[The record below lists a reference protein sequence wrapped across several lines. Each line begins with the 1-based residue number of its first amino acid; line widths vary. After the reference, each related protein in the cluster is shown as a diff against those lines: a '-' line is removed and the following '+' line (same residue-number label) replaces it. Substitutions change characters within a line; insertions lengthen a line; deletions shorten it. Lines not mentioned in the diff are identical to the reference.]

1 MFSVHYQGCL
11 YMPNGSVWDG
21 NKLLRVRTLA
31 AIKKRKAKKRRK
43 KERKEQRR
51 KDREEKMRGV

>member
-1 MFSVHYQGCL
+1 
-11 YMPNGSVWDG
+11 MPNGSVWDG